1 MKNIWVSS
9 SSGIPKPWGKE
20 QSWGTGGNS
29 QIKGKILYVNK
40 GHRTSLKYNRVKN
53 ETLFVLSG
61 CVLLTYSD
69 EHFDEHRKFK
79 SRYVNQG
86 ETINVQSGC
95 PYRIKASDDSVIVE
109 IGFGGSINNSTVRF
123 HDDYNRHKSTESE
136 IVGIAQ
142 CAESSI
148 TDVKDI

>member
-9 SSGIPKPWGKE
+9 SKGIPKPWGKE

-29 QIKGKILYVNK
+29 QIKGKILYIGK
-40 GHRTSLKYNRVKN
+40 DHRTSLKYNQIKN

-61 CVLLTYSD
+61 CVLLTYAD
-69 EHFDEHRKFK
+69 EQFNKHKKFK
-79 SRYVNQG
+79 SRYVNPG

-95 PYRIKASDDSVIVE
+95 PYRIKAIDDAVIVE
-109 IGFGGSINNSTVRF
+109 IGSGGSINNSAVRF
-123 HDDYNRHKSTESE
+123 HDDYGRHKSTESE
-136 IVGIAQ
+136 IVRIAQ